1 MEYSKDNRLSR
12 AAKHGDFKTT
22 LNSLL
27 KRADCD
33 VNAADDD
40 GYTALMWAVKKVVR
54 ASDDYGQMIAELLK
68 HPQIDVNAS
77 YPPYRR
83 TALHIAC
90 GSGMKRRLRAEL
102 QRHPASSLGVR
113 MLIADKRCDVNAE
126 DICNNL

>member
-22 LNSLL
+22 LNSLMT
-27 KRADCD
+27 RTDCD
-33 VNAADDD
+33 VNAADAD
-40 GYTALMWAVKKVVR
+40 GYTALMWAVKNVVR

-90 GSGMKRRLRAEL
+90 GSGMKRRLRADL

>member
-1 MEYSKDNRLSR
+1 MEYSKENRLSR
-12 AAKHGDFKTT
+12 AAKHGDFETT

-27 KRADCD
+27 TRADCD

-54 ASDDYGQMIAELLK
+54 ASDDHGQMIAELLK

-90 GSGMKRRLRAEL
+90 GSGMKRRLRADR
-102 QRHPASSLGVR
+102 RHPASSHGVR

-126 DICNNL
+126 DICNHL